1 MSNSPGLVDF
11 TIRLVNS
18 VLNLRN
24 GKVKFCEEFKLRKN
38 CVINPA
44 HQKVVGASEM
54 NFGLGHTSCS
64 LPKWQV
70 VKLTFSVP

>member
-18 VLNLRN
+18 VLNLPN
-24 GKVKFCEEFKLRKN
+24 GKVKFCEEFKLHKN

-54 NFGLGHTSCS
+54 KFGLVHVHPSYS
-64 LPKWQV
+64 LSKWQA
-70 VKLTFSVP
+70 VKG